1 MTDIVVWFQGLHVLP
16 AWFHFTWAWILALLP
31 LPLVVYFFVPARDI
45 ELTAIS
51 LPTYSV
57 LEMLPSTSAGNNL
70 SRWKLLVL
78 GLAWCSL
85 IVAAARPQWMGE
97 AVQLPAKGRDLLM
110 AVDISGSMKL
120 PDMVQHGEQVPR
132 IIAVKQVIH
141 EFVQKRQGDRL
152 GLILFGSRA
161 YLYVP
166 LTFDRKIIDQQMQET
181 QIGFAGENTAI
192 GDGIAIAVKKLQ
204 ERPANSRVLILM
216 TDGANNSGEIDPLQ
230 AAELAK
236 LSGVKIYTIGI
247 GADSM
252 EVEGFLFNQRVNP
265 SVDLDEGML
274 EKIAEKTGGEYFRA
288 RDPKRLS
295 EIYAIID
302 KMEPVDQEAETF
314 RPIREL
320 FYYPLALALGL
331 MLLVIFLPQLLRLS
345 EARR

>member
-1 MTDIVVWFQGLHVLP
+1 
-16 AWFHFTWAWILALLP
+16 
-31 LPLVVYFFVPARDI
+31 
-45 ELTAIS
+45 
-51 LPTYSV
+51 
-57 LEMLPSTSAGNNL
+57 
-70 SRWKLLVL
+70 
-78 GLAWCSL
+78 
-85 IVAAARPQWMGE
+85 
-97 AVQLPAKGRDLLM
+97 
-110 AVDISGSMKL
+110 
-120 PDMVQHGEQVPR
+120 
-132 IIAVKQVIH
+132 
-141 EFVQKRQGDRL
+141 
-152 GLILFGSRA
+152 
-161 YLYVP
+161 
-166 LTFDRKIIDQQMQET
+166 MQET